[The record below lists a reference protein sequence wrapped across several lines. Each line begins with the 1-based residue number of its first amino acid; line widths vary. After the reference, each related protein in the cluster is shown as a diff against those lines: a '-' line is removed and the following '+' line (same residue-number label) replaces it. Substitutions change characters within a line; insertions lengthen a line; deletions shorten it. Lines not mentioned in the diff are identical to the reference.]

1 MSDLVGRVVVLV
13 NMPALLAADGDAN
26 AAASAL
32 IVAGPIVLVTA
43 THVCVRGQ
51 TPAGGPDTCV
61 IVDNTDPDVGTMPM
75 FKPPSL
81 LAAATGI
88 EAPATGGALIT
99 IGATRA
105 LVTASPDGTP
115 LVASAPADACGVA
128 VTMANAAAVVGGSL
142 MTKALALCIAAQI
155 AANSHGTLQA

>member
-1 MSDLVGRVVVLV
+1 MHNGGRMH
-13 NMPALLAADGDAN
+13 NSGRAQRRR
-26 AAASAL
+26 
-32 IVAGPIVLVTA
+32 TQ
-43 THVCVRGQ
+43 RGEM
-51 TPAGGPDTCV
+51 
-61 IVDNTDPDVGTMPM
+61 NT
-75 FKPPSL
+75 KKKEKE
-81 LAAATGI
+81 AAATRIQSRARGRIGRKKAKLHGEQMQAATRI